1 MNQVTKA
8 KIGIFA
14 LTLLAMS
21 TLGITPSI
29 GLIMADLGAG
39 AAEVQ
44 QLTGIPNLMGIVSA
58 LVFSAV
64 ATKVPRKVMAVAAPA
79 LIAVGGLLP
88 VLVSGGMPL
97 LLVCAG
103 ILGLGVGLV
112 TNTANLLITDLIP
125 AGQQES
131 MMAKNVIF
139 VNLGSIVM
147 TVGGGILSAGGW
159 RNNYLVYLVAVP
171 VLLLILMCIPLKA
184 GEGQAAPE
192 APAADQ
198 SAQTGPKPGVGS
210 VAIIASA
217 CILAYQFVYCA
228 FPNNVSLILTET
240 GIGDSTMAGMVTA
253 AGTFAGIICGA
264 TLNLLLKKIQK
275 FSLAFGLAVMAV
287 GMVVM
292 GVAASLPVVI
302 VAAVLVGFSLSIGFA
317 QCPFI
322 IAIGTNPAAIPTAMG
337 LFSAGASIGG
347 FVSPTIL
354 NALSGAFMGGSAQGC
369 CIIAGVIAA
378 VAAVVLL
385 ATRFQAGVIDR
396 AFGAQAGAQ
405 VAGQVQGN

>member
-21 TLGITPSI
+21 TFGITPSI

-39 AAEVQ
+39 ASEVQ

-58 LVFSAV
+58 LIFSAV
-64 ATKVPRKVMAVAAPA
+64 ATKVPRKVMAIAAPV

-88 VLVSGGMPL
+88 VFVSGGMPL

-125 AGQQES
+125 ADQQES

-139 VNLGSIVM
+139 VNFGCIVM

-159 RNNYLVYLVAVP
+159 RNNYLIYLIAVP
-171 VLLLILMCIPLKA
+171 VLLLILMCIPWKT
-184 GEGQAAPE
+184 GEGQS
-192 APAADQ
+192 APAAAA
-198 SAQTGPKPGVGS
+198 AQAGPKPGVGT
-210 VAIIASA
+210 VAIVASA

-228 FPNNVSLILTET
+228 LPNNVSIILTET

-253 AGTFAGIICGA
+253 AGTLAGIVCGA

-275 FSLAFGLAVMAV
+275 FSLAFGLIFMTL
-287 GMVVM
+287 GMVIM
-292 GVAASLPVVI
+292 GFASSLPMVI

-354 NALSGAFMGGSAQGC
+354 NMLSGAFMGGSAQGC
-369 CIIAGVIAA
+369 CVIAGVIAA
-378 VAAVVLL
+378 IAAAALL

-396 AFGAQAGAQ
+396 AFGGQAGSQAGAQ
-405 VAGQVQGN
+405 AAGQVQGN

>member
-1 MNQVTKA
+1 MNQVTKS

-29 GLIMADLGAG
+29 GLIMVDFGADASQ
-39 AAEVQ
+39 VQ

-58 LVFSAV
+58 FIFSAV
-64 ATKVPRKVMAVAAPA
+64 ATKVPRKAMAIAAPL

-88 VLVSGGMPL
+88 ALVSGGMPL

-112 TNTANLLITDLIP
+112 TNTSNLLITELIP
-125 AGQQES
+125 AEQQES

-171 VLLLILMCIPLKA
+171 VLLLVLMCIPWGGASADGPAAKND
-184 GEGQAAPE
+184 AAPAD
-192 APAADQ
+192 APAAGEKP
-198 SAQTGPKPGVGS
+198 SAGLGS
-210 VAIIASA
+210 VAIVGSLA
-217 CILAYQFVYCA
+217 ILAFQLIYCA
-228 FPNNVSLILTET
+228 FPNNVSLILAET
-240 GIGDSTMAGMVTA
+240 GAGDSTMAGMVTA
-253 AGTFAGIICGA
+253 AGTFAGIICGV
-264 TLNLLLKKIQK
+264 TLNILLKKIQR
-275 FSLAFGLAVMAV
+275 FSLAFGLVLMAI
-287 GMVVM
+287 GMFVM
-292 GVAASLPVVI
+292 GAATSLPAI
-302 VAAVLVGFSLSIGFA
+302 IAAAALVGFSLSIGFA
-317 QCPFI
+317 QCPFV

-337 LFSAGASIGG
+337 LFSAGASVGG
-347 FVSPTIL
+347 FVSPTLL

-369 CIIAGVIAA
+369 CIIAGVISA
-378 VAAVVLL
+378 VVAVVLL

-396 AFGAQAGAQ
+396 AFGGQAR
-405 VAGQVQGN
+405 